1 MVQVRENLTQLE
13 GTVVGRSPH
22 PTLPDFEVVD
32 LHVEQA
38 SPVEGKPDLVHA
50 SPGTVLPVVVR
61 KELAERVGEST
72 RVRFRAARTSSGEVM
87 AEPHPA
93 PQDFSVSG

>member
-13 GTVVGRSPH
+13 GTIAGRSPH
-22 PTLPDFEVVD
+22 PSLPDFDVVD

-38 SPVEGKPDLVHA
+38 SPVEDKPDLVHA
-50 SPGTVLPVVVR
+50 APGTVLPVVVR
-61 KELAERVGEST
+61 RELAERASEGA
-72 RVRFRAARTSSGEVM
+72 RVRLRAARTSSGEVM

-93 PQDFSVSG
+93 PDDFSVVG